1 MPHRKPVAL
10 ALLAATAALL
20 SPAAAA
26 HADPAPRPDAAAR
39 ADATPPADTTPQTGT
54 APRAAFGET
63 PASAH
68 GRVVAREGLTLRDA
82 PRRAGTEVGRRPY
95 GGSVAIHCAM
105 LGERVRGEDRWY
117 LLTDGTWVATPSRS
131 IETEGVPRPC

>member
-10 ALLAATAALL
+10 ALLAAALL

-26 HADPAPRPDAAAR
+26 HAAAPQADPAHAAATPAAATPADPAPR
-39 ADATPPADTTPQTGT
+39 T
-54 APRAAFGET
+54 AFGET

-68 GRVVAREGLTLRDA
+68 GLVVAREGLTLRDA

-95 GGSVAIHCAM
+95 GGAVAIHCAM
-105 LGERVRGEDRWY
+105 RGELVQGEDRWF
-117 LLTDGTWVATPSRS
+117 LLTDGTWVAAPSRS
-131 IETEGVPRPC
+131 IETEGVPRTC

>member
-1 MPHRKPVAL
+1 MPHRKPAAL
-10 ALLAATAALL
+10 ALLTATAALL

-26 HADPAPRPDAAAR
+26 HAD
-39 ADATPPADTTPQTGT
+39 T
-54 APRAAFGET
+54 APDGGRAPYAQTAPGAGAGPRAVFGET

-95 GGSVAIHCAM
+95 GDSVAIHCAM
-105 LGERVRGEDRWY
+105 LGERVHGEDRWY

-131 IETEGVPRPC
+131 IETDGVPRPC

>member
-1 MPHRKPVAL
+1 MSSRTPYRKPAAL
-10 ALLAATAALL
+10 ALLAATALL

-26 HADPAPRPDAAAR
+26 HADPSPHLDP
-39 ADATPPADTTPQTGT
+39 

-95 GGSVAIHCAM
+95 GDSVAIHCAM

-131 IETEGVPRPC
+131 IATEGVPRTC